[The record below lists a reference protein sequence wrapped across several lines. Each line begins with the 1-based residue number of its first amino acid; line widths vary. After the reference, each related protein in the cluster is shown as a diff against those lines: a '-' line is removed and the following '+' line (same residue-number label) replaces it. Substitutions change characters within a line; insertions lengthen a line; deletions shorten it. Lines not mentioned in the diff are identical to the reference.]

1 MSLNLSA
8 YDHRDDHPYVASSTV
23 GVFNAEVT
31 TTIIDAHCTTPH
43 MADMPPNQTITID
56 PHELAAYQWLM
67 LDRAISV
74 VNVYTRAYL
83 SFVAKHFV

>member
-1 MSLNLSA
+1 MW
-8 YDHRDDHPYVASSTV
+8 HRQQSEYSMLKLLPPSSMRI
-23 GVFNAEVT
+23 AQP
-31 TTIIDAHCTTPH
+31 PH